1 MTREDSTSVPGAG
14 LPEDLLEIPLPD
26 FEVLAQQASLEGLQ
40 PRHLVRF
47 RDSAVSQPTSVLRD
61 VVDLSCARRNLVP
74 TTLVCCSLPAE
85 EVLKLAAAGHP
96 MFVELTDVDS
106 LDAIDLPTGHWPMW
120 SRPYELAQIIN
131 EADYDTAD

>member
-1 MTREDSTSVPGAG
+1 M
-14 LPEDLLEIPLPD
+14 
-26 FEVLAQQASLEGLQ
+26 
-40 PRHLVRF
+40 
-47 RDSAVSQPTSVLRD
+47 
-61 VVDLSCARRNLVP
+61 P

-131 EADYDTAD
+131 EAAYNTAD